1 MFLPLSDDN
10 PTLRFPFVTVALIAA
25 NVLVFLTQAVTP
37 HGLEQAAVRFGAI
50 PYAITHFR
58 TAAVEGG
65 LPPLLTLL
73 TSLFL
78 HGSLLHLGGNML
90 YLWIFGNNIEDVLGP
105 IRFVLFYLAV
115 GLAAALTQVLAMP
128 SSRVPMIGASGA
140 IAGVIGAYMILF
152 PRARVKT
159 LLFLFIYVTI
169 VPLPAGLFLAF
180 WFALQLL
187 NVGLGGGVAWFAHI
201 GGFLAGVILI
211 LVGRPRPGRGRAG
224 AGPVDF
230 SARI

>member
-1 MFLPLSDDN
+1 MLLPLRDDN
-10 PTLRFPFVTVALIAA
+10 PTSRFPYVTVALIAA

-58 TAAVEGG
+58 TVAVEGG

-105 IRFVLFYLAV
+105 VRFVLFYLAA
-115 GLAAALTQVLAMP
+115 GMAAALTQVLAMP
-128 SSRVPMIGASGA
+128 GSRVPMIGASGA
-140 IAGVIGAYMILF
+140 IAGVLGAYMIVF

-159 LLFLFIYVTI
+159 LLFLFIYVTV

-201 GGFLAGVILI
+201 GGFLTGIVLI
-211 LVGRPRPGRGRAG
+211 LVGRPRDRRTQPVTGTAG
-224 AGPVDF
+224 AG
-230 SARI
+230 